1 VSADLGK
8 PADKAAEAPA
18 ATPAATPSQT
28 WNDGP
33 APAHPGLDP
42 RLLFWVPAILR
53 LGLVVGAAAIFWW
66 LFGVEAALGLA
77 LAITVILLFVQLSY
91 LHQLGEWLNHPHSS
105 RLPDGWGAWTDV
117 FARLYRLRRDDERHQ
132 DELAE
137 WLARFRQAM
146 HLLPEGV
153 AIMDDVLFLEWCNP
167 AAERHLGL
175 TLERDKGR
183 RVTNLIR
190 HPEFIDYIILGRYEQ
205 PLTLSIRNRKLV
217 VQIIPFEN
225 RRQILVTHD
234 ATETD
239 RIEAMRRD
247 FIANASHELRTPLT
261 VIVGFLEIAMADPGL
276 DEKTRTA
283 HLALMTEQAQR
294 MQVLIGDMLTLSRLE
309 SSDYALKRERVDV
322 RALVEQVALDA
333 RALSNGRHQIEC
345 SVDGPDVMGSLDE
358 LRSAFGNLATNA
370 VRYTPEGGRILLS
383 WTRGENDLRFAV
395 ADTGIG
401 IDEQHISRLTE
412 RFYRVDKSRSRE
424 TQGTGLGL
432 AIVKHVLLRHGGRLA
447 ITSTPGQGSV
457 FTAVLPNTSLPG

>member
-1 VSADLGK
+1 MNPKLV
-8 PADKAAEAPA
+8 
-18 ATPAATPSQT
+18 
-28 WNDGP
+28 
-33 APAHPGLDP
+33 
-42 RLLFWVPAILR
+42 FWVPATLR
-53 LGLVVGAAAIFWW
+53 LGLVLLGGAVFWW
-66 LFGVEAALGLA
+66 MSGPVTGLA
-77 LAITVILLFVQLSY
+77 FALLVTIGLLASQLMY
-91 LHQLGEWLNHPHSS
+91 LHKLGEWLDDPQSGK
-105 RLPDGWGAWTDV
+105 LPDGWGAWTEV

-132 DELAE
+132 AELAE

-146 HLLPEGV
+146 QLLPEGV

-205 PLTLSIRNRKLV
+205 PLTLAIRGRKLV

-234 ATETD
+234 ATETE

-261 VIVGFLEIAMADPGL
+261 VIVGFLEIALADPGL

-283 HLALMTEQAQR
+283 HLELMTEQAGR
-294 MQVLIGDMLTLSRLE
+294 MQRLIEDMLTLSRLE
-309 SSDYALKRERVDV
+309 SDEYPLKRERIEM
-322 RALVEQVALDA
+322 RALVEQIASDA
-333 RALSNGRHQIEC
+333 RALSNGRHEVEVA
-345 SVDGPDVMGSLDE
+345 VDGPDVMGNADE
-358 LRSAFGNLATNA
+358 LRSAFGNLASNA
-370 VRYTPEGGRILLS
+370 VRYTPAGGHIKLS
-383 WTRGENDLRFAV
+383 WTRGPNDLRFEV
-395 ADTGIG
+395 ADDGIG

-432 AIVKHVLLRHGGRLA
+432 AIVKHVLLRHGGKLA
-447 ITSTPGQGSV
+447 IRSVAGKGSV
-457 FTAVLPNTSLPG
+457 FTASLPNTTLPG